1 MTVTLLRSAVG
12 LPADS
17 VADIKVNSSEWF
29 SDVFLSRFTWY
40 EQNYRNISHIL
51 RIFYRIFTRRRYASL
66 FSFFVIFCTFPQG
79 SKFVVQCSKCPTC
92 LSVMVMSVACN
103 VCTKAYSLQQI
114 LPARCPM
121 KLARQESAYTR
132 DMSLCIR

>member
-40 EQNYRNISHIL
+40 E
-51 RIFYRIFTRRRYASL
+51 
-66 FSFFVIFCTFPQG
+66 
-79 SKFVVQCSKCPTC
+79 
-92 LSVMVMSVACN
+92 
-103 VCTKAYSLQQI
+103 
-114 LPARCPM
+114 
-121 KLARQESAYTR
+121 
-132 DMSLCIR
+132 